1 MINMEK
7 AYKILSVQ
15 ENISHKKAKA
25 LIDLGLVSIGGK
37 KLMVA
42 RKELPKNTHFS
53 VQKVEKPG
61 VIFED
66 ENILALFKPPF
77 IESYDLV
84 SFFKGWVLLHRLDR
98 ETSGVI
104 LLVKENSEFHLKAK
118 KAFKDRAVKKEYLA
132 LVQGIIEEEQ
142 EINAPILTIKTTKAF
157 SKISKKGQEA
167 VTIITPLKIIN
178 KKTLLKVGIKTGR
191 THQIRVHLK
200 HINHPIIGDT
210 LYNNEPGS
218 AKRLMLHA
226 HKISLLG
233 YEFEAIPPKE
243 FEF

>member
-1 MINMEK
+1 MEK

-53 VQKVEKPG
+53 VQKVEKPS

-77 IESYDLV
+77 IESHDLV
-84 SFFKGWVLLHRLDR
+84 SFFKGWALLHRLDK

-118 KAFKDRAVKKEYLA
+118 KAFKNRAVKKEYLA
-132 LVQGIIEEEQ
+132 LTQGIIEEEQ

>member
-1 MINMEK
+1 MEK
-7 AYKILSVQ
+7 AYKLLSVQ
-15 ENISHKKAKA
+15 ENISHKKAKS
-25 LIDLGLVSIGGK
+25 LIDSGLVSIGGK
-37 KLMVA
+37 KLSVA
-42 RKELPKNTHFS
+42 RKELPQNTRFS
-53 VQKVEKPG
+53 VQKVEKPS

-77 IESYDLV
+77 IESYDLA
-84 SFFKGWVLLHRLDR
+84 SFFKGWALLHRLDK

-132 LVQGIIEEEQ
+132 IVQGIIEEER

-178 KKTLLKVGIKTGR
+178 KKTLLKVRIKTGR

-210 LYNNEPGS
+210 LYNNDPSS

-226 HKISLLG
+226 HKIALLG
-233 YEFEAIPPKE
+233 YEFEAIAPKE
-243 FEF
+243 FEI

>member
-1 MINMEK
+1 MEK

-42 RKELPKNTHFS
+42 RKELPKNTCFS

-66 ENILALFKPPF
+66 ENVLALFKPPF

-84 SFFKGWVLLHRLDR
+84 SFFKDWTLLHRLDK
-98 ETSGVI
+98 ETSGVV

-118 KAFKDRAVKKEYLA
+118 KAFKNRVVKKEYLA
-132 LVQGIIEEEQ
+132 LAQGIIEEER

-178 KKTLLKVGIKTGR
+178 KKTLLKAEIKTGR

-210 LYNNEPGS
+210 LYNDEPGS

-226 HKISLLG
+226 HKIALLG
-233 YEFEAIPPKE
+233 YEFEAIAPKE
-243 FEF
+243 FEI

>member
-1 MINMEK
+1 MEK

-15 ENISHKKAKA
+15 ENVSHKKAKA
-25 LIDLGLVSIGGK
+25 LIDSGLVSIGGQ

-53 VQKVEKPG
+53 VQKIEKPG

-66 ENILALFKPPF
+66 ENVLALFKPPF
-77 IESYDLV
+77 IESYDLA
-84 SFFKGWVLLHRLDR
+84 SFFKDWALLHRLDK

-132 LVQGIIEEEQ
+132 IVQGIIEEER

-210 LYNNEPGS
+210 LYNNEPDS

-226 HKISLLG
+226 HKIALLG
-233 YEFEAIPPKE
+233 YEFEAIAPKE
-243 FEF
+243 FEI

>member
-1 MINMEK
+1 MEK
-7 AYKILSVQ
+7 AYKLLSVQ

-25 LIDLGLVSIGGK
+25 LIDSGLVSIGGQ
-37 KLMVA
+37 KLSIA
-42 RKELPKNTHFS
+42 RKELPKNTRFS
-53 VQKVEKPG
+53 VQKVEKPS

-66 ENILALFKPPF
+66 ENVLALFKPPF

-84 SFFKGWVLLHRLDR
+84 SFFKGWALLHRLDK

-132 LVQGIIEEEQ
+132 IVQGIIEEER

-210 LYNNEPGS
+210 IYGDSQHS

-226 HKISLLG
+226 HKIVLLG
-233 YEFEAIPPKE
+233 YEFEAIAPKE
-243 FEF
+243 FEI

>member
-1 MINMEK
+1 MEK

-25 LIDLGLVSIGGK
+25 LIDLGLVSIGGQ
-37 KLMVA
+37 KLSIA
-42 RKELPKNTHFS
+42 RKELPKNTRFS
-53 VQKVEKPG
+53 VQKIEKPS

-77 IESYDLV
+77 IESYDLA
-84 SFFKGWVLLHRLDR
+84 SFFKGWVLLHRLDK

-118 KAFKDRAVKKEYLA
+118 KAFKDRVVKKEYLA
-132 LVQGIIEEEQ
+132 LVQGIVEEER

-226 HKISLLG
+226 HKIALLG
-233 YEFEAIPPKE
+233 YEFEAIAPKE

>member
-1 MINMEK
+1 MEK
-7 AYKILSVQ
+7 AYKLLSVQ

-25 LIDLGLVSIGGK
+25 LIDLGLVSIGGQ

-42 RKELPKNTHFS
+42 RKELPQNTCFS
-53 VQKVEKPG
+53 VQKIEKPS

-84 SFFKGWVLLHRLDR
+84 SFFKGWALLHRLDK

-118 KAFKDRAVKKEYLA
+118 KAFKDKAVKKEYLA
-132 LVQGIIEEEQ
+132 IVQGIVEEER

-210 LYNNEPGS
+210 IYGDSQHS

-243 FEF
+243 FEI

>member
-1 MINMEK
+1 MEK
-7 AYKILSVQ
+7 AYKLLSVQ

-25 LIDLGLVSIGGK
+25 LIDSGLVSIGGK

-42 RKELPKNTHFS
+42 RKELPQNTRFN
-53 VQKVEKPG
+53 VQKIEKPS

-84 SFFKGWVLLHRLDR
+84 SFFKGWALLHRLDK

-118 KAFKDRAVKKEYLA
+118 KAFKERAVKKEYLA
-132 LVQGIIEEEQ
+132 IVQGIIEEER

-210 LYNNEPGS
+210 LYNNESGS

-226 HKISLLG
+226 HKIALLG
-233 YEFEAIPPKE
+233 YEFEAIAPKE

>member
-1 MINMEK
+1 MEK

-25 LIDLGLVSIGGK
+25 LIDSGLVSIGGK
-37 KLMVA
+37 KLSVA
-42 RKELPKNTHFS
+42 RKELPQNTRFS
-53 VQKVEKPG
+53 VQKVEKPS

-77 IESYDLV
+77 IESYDLA
-84 SFFKGWVLLHRLDR
+84 SFFKDWALLHRLDK

-132 LVQGIIEEEQ
+132 IVQGIIEEER

-178 KKTLLKVGIKTGR
+178 KK
-191 THQIRVHLK
+191 
-200 HINHPIIGDT
+200 P
-210 LYNNEPGS
+210 
-218 AKRLMLHA
+218 
-226 HKISLLG
+226 
-233 YEFEAIPPKE
+233 F
-243 FEF
+243 

>member
-1 MINMEK
+1 MEK

-25 LIDLGLVSIGGK
+25 LIDLGLVSVGGK

-53 VQKVEKPG
+53 VQKVEKPS

-66 ENILALFKPPF
+66 ENILALFKPSF

-84 SFFKGWVLLHRLDR
+84 SFFKGWVLLHRLDK

-118 KAFKDRAVKKEYLA
+118 KAFKDRTLKKEYLA
-132 LVQGIIEEEQ
+132 LAQGIIEEEQ

-167 VTIITPLKIIN
+167 VTIIAPLKIIN
-178 KKTLLKVGIKTGR
+178 KKTLLKVEIKTGR

-226 HKISLLG
+226 HKIALLG

>member
-1 MINMEK
+1 MEK
-7 AYKILSVQ
+7 AYKLLSVQ

-25 LIDLGLVSIGGK
+25 LIDSGLVSIGGQ

-42 RKELPKNTHFS
+42 RKELPQNTRFS
-53 VQKVEKPG
+53 VQKVEKPS

-77 IESYDLV
+77 IESYDLA
-84 SFFKGWVLLHRLDR
+84 SFFKDWALLHRLDK

-118 KAFKDRAVKKEYLA
+118 KAFKDRTVKKEYLA
-132 LVQGIIEEEQ
+132 IVQGIIEEER

-167 VTIITPLKIIN
+167 ITIITPLKIIN

-210 LYNNEPGS
+210 LYNNEPSS

-226 HKISLLG
+226 HKIALLG
-233 YEFEAIPPKE
+233 YEFEAIAPKE
-243 FEF
+243 FEI

>member
-1 MINMEK
+1 MEK

-25 LIDLGLVSIGGK
+25 LIDLGLVSIGGQ
-37 KLMVA
+37 KLSIA
-42 RKELPKNTHFS
+42 RKELPKNTRFS
-53 VQKVEKPG
+53 VQKIEKPS

-77 IESYDLV
+77 IESYDLI
-84 SFFKGWVLLHRLDR
+84 SFFKDWALLHRLDK

-132 LVQGIIEEEQ
+132 LVQGIVEEER

-210 LYNNEPGS
+210 IYGDSQHS

-226 HKISLLG
+226 HKIVLLG

-243 FEF
+243 FEI

>member
-1 MINMEK
+1 MEK
-7 AYKILSVQ
+7 AYKLLSVQ
-15 ENISHKKAKA
+15 ENISHKKAKT
-25 LIDLGLVSIGGK
+25 LIDSGLVSIGGQ

-42 RKELPKNTHFS
+42 RKELPKNTRFS
-53 VQKVEKPG
+53 VQKIEKPS

-77 IESYDLV
+77 IESYNLA
-84 SFFKGWVLLHRLDR
+84 SFFKDWALLHRLDK

-118 KAFKDRAVKKEYLA
+118 KAFKDRTVKKEYLA
-132 LVQGIIEEEQ
+132 IVQGIIEEER

-167 VTIITPLKIIN
+167 ITIITPLKIIN

-210 LYNNEPGS
+210 LYNNEPSS

-226 HKISLLG
+226 HKIALLG
-233 YEFEAIPPKE
+233 YEFEAIAPKE
-243 FEF
+243 FEI

>member
-1 MINMEK
+1 MEK

-25 LIDLGLVSIGGK
+25 LIDLGLVSIGGQ
-37 KLMVA
+37 KLSIA
-42 RKELPKNTHFS
+42 RKELPKNTRFS
-53 VQKVEKPG
+53 VQKIEKPG

-66 ENILALFKPPF
+66 ENVLALFKPPF

-84 SFFKGWVLLHRLDR
+84 SFFKDWVLLHRLDK

-118 KAFKDRAVKKEYLA
+118 KAFKDRVVKKEYLA
-132 LVQGIIEEEQ
+132 IVQGIIEEER

-226 HKISLLG
+226 HKIALLG

-243 FEF
+243 FEI

>member
-1 MINMEK
+1 MEK

-25 LIDLGLVSIGGK
+25 LIDLGLVSVGGK

-42 RKELPKNTHFS
+42 RKELPKNTRFS

-66 ENILALFKPPF
+66 ENVLALFKPPF

-84 SFFKGWVLLHRLDR
+84 SFFKGWVLLHRLDK

-118 KAFKDRAVKKEYLA
+118 KAFKNRAVKKEYLA
-132 LVQGIIEEEQ
+132 LAQGIIEEER
-142 EINAPILTIKTTKAF
+142 EINAPILTIKATKAF

-178 KKTLLKVGIKTGR
+178 KKTLLKAGIKTGR
-191 THQIRVHLK
+191 T
-200 HINHPIIGDT
+200 
-210 LYNNEPGS
+210 
-218 AKRLMLHA
+218 
-226 HKISLLG
+226 
-233 YEFEAIPPKE
+233 
-243 FEF
+243 

>member
-1 MINMEK
+1 MEK

-42 RKELPKNTHFS
+42 RRELPKNTHFS
-53 VQKVEKPG
+53 VQKVEKPS

-84 SFFKGWVLLHRLDR
+84 SFFKGWVLLHRLDK

-132 LVQGIIEEEQ
+132 LAQGIIEEER

>member
-1 MINMEK
+1 MEK

-25 LIDLGLVSIGGK
+25 LIDSGLVSIGGK

-42 RKELPKNTHFS
+42 RKELPKNTRFS
-53 VQKVEKPG
+53 VQKVEKPS

-66 ENILALFKPPF
+66 ENVLALFKPPF
-77 IESYDLV
+77 IESYDLA
-84 SFFKGWVLLHRLDR
+84 SLFKDWVLLHRLDK

-118 KAFKDRAVKKEYLA
+118 KAFKDRVVKKEYLA
-132 LVQGIIEEEQ
+132 LTQGIIEEEQ

-167 VTIITPLKIIN
+167 ITIITPLKIIN
-178 KKTLLKVGIKTGR
+178 KKTLLKVEIKTGR

-210 LYNNEPGS
+210 LYNNESSS

-233 YEFEAIPPKE
+233 YEFEAIVPKE
-243 FEF
+243 FEI

>member
-1 MINMEK
+1 MEK
-7 AYKILSVQ
+7 AYKLLSVQ
-15 ENISHKKAKA
+15 ENISHKKAKT
-25 LIDLGLVSIGGK
+25 LIDSGLVSIGGK

-42 RKELPKNTHFS
+42 RKELPQNTRFS
-53 VQKVEKPG
+53 VQKVEKPS

-84 SFFKGWVLLHRLDR
+84 SFFKDWALLHRLDK

-118 KAFKDRAVKKEYLA
+118 KAFKDRTVKKEYLA
-132 LVQGIIEEEQ
+132 IVQGIIEEER

-210 LYNNEPGS
+210 LYNNEPSS

-226 HKISLLG
+226 HKIALLG

-243 FEF
+243 FEI

>member
-1 MINMEK
+1 MEK

-42 RKELPKNTHFS
+42 RKELPQNTRFN
-53 VQKVEKPG
+53 VQKIEKPS

-66 ENILALFKPPF
+66 ENVLALFKPPF
-77 IESYDLV
+77 IESYDLA
-84 SFFKGWVLLHRLDR
+84 SFFKGWALLHRLDK

-132 LVQGIIEEEQ
+132 IVQGIVEEER

-210 LYNNEPGS
+210 LYNNESSS

-226 HKISLLG
+226 HKIALLG
-233 YEFEAIPPKE
+233 YEFEAIAPKE

>member
-1 MINMEK
+1 MEK

-42 RKELPKNTHFS
+42 RKELPKNTRFS
-53 VQKVEKPG
+53 VQKIEKPS

-66 ENILALFKPPF
+66 ENVLALFKPPF
-77 IESYDLV
+77 IESYDLA
-84 SFFKGWVLLHRLDR
+84 SFFKDWALLHRLDK

-118 KAFKDRAVKKEYLA
+118 KAFKDRVVKKEYLA
-132 LVQGIIEEEQ
+132 LVQGIVEEER

-210 LYNNEPGS
+210 LYNNEPSS

-226 HKISLLG
+226 HKIALLG
-233 YEFEAIPPKE
+233 YEFEAIAPKE
-243 FEF
+243 FEI

>member
-1 MINMEK
+1 MEK

-25 LIDLGLVSIGGK
+25 LIDLGLVSVGGK

-42 RKELPKNTHFS
+42 RKELPKNTRFS
-53 VQKVEKPG
+53 VQKVEKPS

-77 IESYDLV
+77 IDSYDLA
-84 SFFKGWVLLHRLDR
+84 SFFKDWVLLHRLDK
-98 ETSGVI
+98 ETSGVV

-118 KAFKDRAVKKEYLA
+118 KAFKNREVKKEYLA
-132 LVQGIIEEEQ
+132 LTQGIIEEEQ

-210 LYNNEPGS
+210 LYNSDPGS

-226 HKISLLG
+226 HKIALLG
-233 YEFEAIPPKE
+233 YEFEAIAPRE
-243 FEF
+243 FEI

>member
-1 MINMEK
+1 MEK

-25 LIDLGLVSIGGK
+25 LIDLGLVSVGGK

-42 RKELPKNTHFS
+42 RKELPKNTRFS
-53 VQKVEKPG
+53 VQKVEKPS

-77 IESYDLV
+77 IESYDLA
-84 SFFKGWVLLHRLDR
+84 SFFKDWVLLHRLDK
-98 ETSGVI
+98 ETSGVV

-118 KAFKDRAVKKEYLA
+118 KAFKNREVKKEYLA
-132 LVQGIIEEEQ
+132 LTQGIIEEEQ

-210 LYNNEPGS
+210 LYNSDPGS

-226 HKISLLG
+226 HKIALLG
-233 YEFEAIPPKE
+233 YEFEAIAPRE
-243 FEF
+243 FEI

>member
-1 MINMEK
+1 MEK
-7 AYKILSVQ
+7 AYKLLSVQ
-15 ENISHKKAKA
+15 EDISHKKAKA
-25 LIDLGLVSIGGK
+25 LIDLGLVSVGGQ

-42 RKELPKNTHFS
+42 RKELPKNTRFS
-53 VQKVEKPG
+53 VQKVEKPS

-77 IESYDLV
+77 IESYDLA
-84 SFFKGWVLLHRLDR
+84 SFFKGWVLLHRLDK

-118 KAFKDRAVKKEYLA
+118 KAFKDRVVKKEYLA
-132 LVQGIIEEEQ
+132 LVQGIIEEER

-210 LYNNEPGS
+210 LYNNEPDS

-226 HKISLLG
+226 HKIALLG

-243 FEF
+243 FEI

>member
-1 MINMEK
+1 MEK

-25 LIDLGLVSIGGK
+25 LIDLGLVSVEGK

-53 VQKVEKPG
+53 VQKVEKPS

-84 SFFKGWVLLHRLDR
+84 SFFKGWVLLHRLDK

-118 KAFKDRAVKKEYLA
+118 KTFKDRAVKKEYLA
-132 LVQGIIEEEQ
+132 LIQGIIEEEQ
-142 EINAPILTIKTTKAF
+142 EINAPILTFKTTKAF

-226 HKISLLG
+226 HKIALLG

>member
-1 MINMEK
+1 MEK

-53 VQKVEKPG
+53 VQKVEKPS

-84 SFFKGWVLLHRLDR
+84 SFFKDWTLLHRLDK
-98 ETSGVI
+98 ETSGVV

-118 KAFKDRAVKKEYLA
+118 KAFKNRVVKKEYLA
-132 LVQGIIEEEQ
+132 LAQGIIEEER

-178 KKTLLKVGIKTGR
+178 KKTLLKAEIKTGR

-210 LYNNEPGS
+210 LYNDEPGS

-226 HKISLLG
+226 HKIALLG
-233 YEFEAIPPKE
+233 YEFEAIAPKE
-243 FEF
+243 FEI

>member
-25 LIDLGLVSIGGK
+25 LIDLGLVSVGGK

-53 VQKVEKPG
+53 VQKVEKPS

-84 SFFKGWVLLHRLDR
+84 SFFKGWVLLHRLDK

-132 LVQGIIEEEQ
+132 LTQGIIEEEQ

-210 LYNNEPGS
+210 LYNNESGS

>member
-1 MINMEK
+1 MEK
-7 AYKILSVQ
+7 AYKLLSIQ
-15 ENISHKKAKA
+15 ENISHKKAKS
-25 LIDLGLVSIGGK
+25 LIDSGLVSIGGK
-37 KLMVA
+37 KLSVA
-42 RKELPKNTHFS
+42 RKELLQNTRFN
-53 VQKVEKPG
+53 VQKIEKPS

-84 SFFKGWVLLHRLDR
+84 SFFKGWALLHRLDK

-132 LVQGIIEEEQ
+132 IVQGIVEEER

-210 LYNNEPGS
+210 LYYNNEPSS

-226 HKISLLG
+226 HKIALLG
-233 YEFEAIPPKE
+233 YEFEAIAPKE

>member
-1 MINMEK
+1 MEK

-25 LIDLGLVSIGGK
+25 LIDLGLVSVGGK

-42 RKELPKNTHFS
+42 RKELPQNTHFS

-66 ENILALFKPPF
+66 ENVLALFKPPF
-77 IESYDLV
+77 IESYDLL
-84 SFFKGWVLLHRLDR
+84 SFFKDWVLLHRLDK

-118 KAFKDRAVKKEYLA
+118 KAFKNRAVKKEYLA
-132 LVQGIIEEEQ
+132 LAQGIIEEER

-210 LYNNEPGS
+210 IYGDSQHS

-243 FEF
+243 FEI

>member
-1 MINMEK
+1 MEK
-7 AYKILSVQ
+7 AYKLLSVQ

-25 LIDLGLVSIGGK
+25 LIDLGLVSIGGQ

-42 RKELPKNTHFS
+42 RKELPQNTRFS
-53 VQKVEKPG
+53 VQKIEKPS

-77 IESYDLV
+77 IESYDLA
-84 SFFKGWVLLHRLDR
+84 SFFKGWVLLHRLDK

-132 LVQGIIEEEQ
+132 IVQGIIEEER
-142 EINAPILTIKTTKAF
+142 EINAPILTIKNTKAF

-210 LYNNEPGS
+210 LYNNEPDS

-226 HKISLLG
+226 HKIALLG

-243 FEF
+243 FEI

>member
-1 MINMEK
+1 MEK
-7 AYKILSVQ
+7 AYKILSIQ

-25 LIDLGLVSIGGK
+25 LIDLGLVSIGGQ
-37 KLMVA
+37 KLSIA
-42 RKELPKNTHFS
+42 RKELPQNTRFS
-53 VQKVEKPG
+53 VQKVEKPS

-84 SFFKGWVLLHRLDR
+84 SFFKGWVLLHRLGK

-132 LVQGIIEEEQ
+132 IVQGIIEEER

-210 LYNNEPGS
+210 IYGDSQHS

-233 YEFEAIPPKE
+233 YEFEAIAPKE

>member
-1 MINMEK
+1 MEK
-7 AYKILSVQ
+7 AYKLLSVQ
-15 ENISHKKAKA
+15 ENISHKKAKS
-25 LIDLGLVSIGGK
+25 LIDLGLVSIGGQ
-37 KLMVA
+37 KLSIA
-42 RKELPKNTHFS
+42 RKELPKNTRFS
-53 VQKVEKPG
+53 VQKVEKPS

-66 ENILALFKPPF
+66 ENVLALFKPPF
-77 IESYDLV
+77 IESYDLA
-84 SFFKGWVLLHRLDR
+84 SFFKDWALLHRLDK

-118 KAFKDRAVKKEYLA
+118 KAFKDRVVKKEYLA
-132 LVQGIIEEEQ
+132 IVQGIIEEER

-210 LYNNEPGS
+210 LYNNEPSS

-226 HKISLLG
+226 HKIALLG
-233 YEFEAIPPKE
+233 YEFEAIAPKE
-243 FEF
+243 FEI

>member
-1 MINMEK
+1 MEK
-7 AYKILSVQ
+7 AYKLLSVQ

-25 LIDLGLVSIGGK
+25 LIDLGLVSVGGK

-42 RKELPKNTHFS
+42 RKELPKNTRFS
-53 VQKVEKPG
+53 VQKVEKPS

-77 IESYDLV
+77 IESYDLA
-84 SFFKGWVLLHRLDR
+84 SFFKDWALLHRLDK

-132 LVQGIIEEEQ
+132 IVQGIIEEER

-210 LYNNEPGS
+210 IYGDSQHS

-243 FEF
+243 FEI

>member
-1 MINMEK
+1 MEK
-7 AYKILSVQ
+7 AYKLLSVQ

-37 KLMVA
+37 KLSVA
-42 RKELPKNTHFS
+42 RKELPKNTRFS

-77 IESYDLV
+77 IESYDLL
-84 SFFKGWVLLHRLDR
+84 SFFNKGWVLLHRLDK

-118 KAFKDRAVKKEYLA
+118 KAFKNRAVKKEYLA
-132 LVQGIIEEEQ
+132 LAQGIIEEER
-142 EINAPILTIKTTKAF
+142 EINAPILTFKTTKAF

-210 LYNNEPGS
+210 IYGDSQHS

-226 HKISLLG
+226 HKIALLG

-243 FEF
+243 FEI

>member
-1 MINMEK
+1 MEK
-7 AYKILSVQ
+7 AYKLLSIQ

-25 LIDLGLVSIGGK
+25 LIDSGLVSIGGQ
-37 KLMVA
+37 KLSIA
-42 RKELPKNTHFS
+42 RKELPQNTRFS
-53 VQKVEKPG
+53 VQKVEKPSM
-61 VIFED
+61 IFED

-84 SFFKGWVLLHRLDR
+84 SFFKGWVLLHRLDK

-118 KAFKDRAVKKEYLA
+118 KAFKDRVVKKEYLA
-132 LVQGIIEEEQ
+132 LVQGIIEEER

-210 LYNNEPGS
+210 LYNNEPSS

-226 HKISLLG
+226 HKIALLG
-233 YEFEAIPPKE
+233 YEFEAIAPKE

>member
-1 MINMEK
+1 MEK

-42 RKELPKNTHFS
+42 RKELPKNTRFN
-53 VQKVEKPG
+53 VQKIEKPG

-84 SFFKGWVLLHRLDR
+84 SFFKGWTLLHRLDK

-118 KAFKDRAVKKEYLA
+118 KTFKDRAVKKEYLA
-132 LVQGIIEEEQ
+132 LVQGIVEEER

-226 HKISLLG
+226 HKIALLG

-243 FEF
+243 FEI

>member
-1 MINMEK
+1 MNMEK

-25 LIDLGLVSIGGK
+25 LIDLGLVSVGGK

-53 VQKVEKPG
+53 VQKVEKPS

-66 ENILALFKPPF
+66 ENVLALFKPPF

-84 SFFKGWVLLHRLDR
+84 SFFKGWVLLHRLDK

-132 LVQGIIEEEQ
+132 IVQGIIEEER

-218 AKRLMLHA
+218 AKRLMLHV

>member
-1 MINMEK
+1 MEK
-7 AYKILSVQ
+7 AYKLLSVQ

-42 RKELPKNTHFS
+42 RKELPQNTRFN
-53 VQKVEKPG
+53 VQKIEKPS

-84 SFFKGWVLLHRLDR
+84 SFFKGWTLLHRLDK

-118 KAFKDRAVKKEYLA
+118 KAFKDMAVKKEYLA
-132 LVQGIIEEEQ
+132 LAQGIVEEEQ

-178 KKTLLKVGIKTGR
+178 KKTLLKVEIKTGR

-226 HKISLLG
+226 HKIALLG
-233 YEFEAIPPKE
+233 YEFEAIAPKE
-243 FEF
+243 FEI

>member
-1 MINMEK
+1 MEK
-7 AYKILSVQ
+7 AYKLLSVQ

-37 KLMVA
+37 KLSVA
-42 RKELPKNTHFS
+42 RKELPQNTRFN
-53 VQKVEKPG
+53 VQKIEKPS

-84 SFFKGWVLLHRLDR
+84 SFFKDWALLHRLDK

-132 LVQGIIEEEQ
+132 IVQGIIEEER

-210 LYNNEPGS
+210 LYNNESGS

-226 HKISLLG
+226 HKIALLG
-233 YEFEAIPPKE
+233 YEFEAIAPKE

>member
-1 MINMEK
+1 MEK

-25 LIDLGLVSIGGK
+25 LIDFGLVSVGGK

-53 VQKVEKPG
+53 VQKVEKPS

-84 SFFKGWVLLHRLDR
+84 SFFKGWVLLHRLDK

-118 KAFKDRAVKKEYLA
+118 KAFKDRVLKKEYLA
-132 LVQGIIEEEQ
+132 LAQGIIEEEQ

-167 VTIITPLKIIN
+167 LTIITPLKIIN
-178 KKTLLKVGIKTGR
+178 KKTLLKVEIKTGR

-226 HKISLLG
+226 HKIALLG